1 MDIVREVGLDLE
13 ITFSPSPCLRQ
24 NQPCP
29 NYPRHII
36 KPLCKTTV
44 SLDTDL
50 GPKAEELLLLVKQL
64 QKAGDLEPRIE
75 DLVSRINKLQQGE
88 LGCLTELGEARER
101 SEDLWMELEELTKEQ
116 TNLEDIHWQKEEALR
131 VVQVQCQE
139 AESESHRDWKW
150 GSLRVKHSCHA
161 WCQDIQHG
169 LLQEV
174 QQRIQDLTMGIQEE
188 TLKQRK
194 QRLEFEQ
201 QLDELM
207 EKHKTLQEGHTMDK
221 LAVEIQNMSDSW
233 ERLLREDELIQAKLM
248 QLKQKL
254 DVLAQAG
261 AGRREERR
269 FLKSPEASAALQLL
283 QQENQGA
290 HSQLEVATQRHCQ
303 GLQRCN
309 RLKVELEG
317 QGWRSSTSQL
327 APRDQKVAA

>member
-1 MDIVREVGLDLE
+1 MPCVLCMGMDKP
-13 ITFSPSPCLRQ
+13 TP
-24 NQPCP
+24 PCP
-29 NYPRHII
+29 SSHFSVEQVEATEGCYGPPASQSHPVGFFLF
-36 KPLCKTTV
+36 PLLK
-44 SLDTDL
+44 DL

-75 DLVSRINKLQQGE
+75 DLVSRINKLQQV
-88 LGCLTELGEARER
+88 
-101 SEDLWMELEELTKEQ
+101 TKEQ

-139 AESESHRDWKW
+139 AESESHR
-150 GSLRVKHSCHA
+150 
-161 WCQDIQHG
+161 QHG

-309 RLKVELEG
+309 RWHPGTRRWL
-317 QGWRSSTSQL
+317 RDTRM
-327 APRDQKVAA
+327 APYVGVNPYVWAFVLPPAWYQ

>member
-1 MDIVREVGLDLE
+1 MAKKGE
-13 ITFSPSPCLRQ
+13 
-24 NQPCP
+24 
-29 NYPRHII
+29 
-36 KPLCKTTV
+36 
-44 SLDTDL
+44 DL

-75 DLVSRINKLQQGE
+75 DLVSRINKLQQAKQT
-88 LGCLTELGEARER
+88 LSTELGEARER

-131 VVQVQCQE
+131 VAQVQCQE
-139 AESESHRDWKW
+139 AESESHR
-150 GSLRVKHSCHA
+150 
-161 WCQDIQHG
+161 QHG

-248 QLKQKL
+248 QLKQ
-254 DVLAQAG
+254 
-261 AGRREERR
+261 
-269 FLKSPEASAALQLL
+269 SCMCWP
-283 QQENQGA
+283 
-290 HSQLEVATQRHCQ
+290 
-303 GLQRCN
+303 
-309 RLKVELEG
+309 RLG
-317 QGWRSSTSQL
+317 L
-327 APRDQKVAA
+327 AP